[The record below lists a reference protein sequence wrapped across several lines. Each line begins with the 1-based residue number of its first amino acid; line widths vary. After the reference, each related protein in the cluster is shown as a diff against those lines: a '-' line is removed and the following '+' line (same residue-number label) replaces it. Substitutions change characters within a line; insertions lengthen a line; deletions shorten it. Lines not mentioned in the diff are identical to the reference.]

1 MKKRTQ
7 RCFVGLIVCLSISC
21 AHQTKED
28 DEYLLRPV
36 RPTAGYDGGSHPAGA
51 LYNPSSDLRQSV
63 RYTTLSQN
71 IRFNYA
77 SAEITPST
85 AKALDTIA
93 QEINKSVGSFQKIKV
108 SGLTDASGD
117 PDRNQRLS
125 AQRAENVRR
134 YLISR
139 GVPPEKIEAVGRG
152 AVDSNIMGT
161 QIKSAADRRVD
172 FEIIR

>member
-1 MKKRTQ
+1 MRISLM
-7 RCFVGLIVCLSISC
+7 GLLLCLGASC
-21 AHQTKED
+21 AHQSKED
-28 DEYLLRPV
+28 DEYLLRPA
-36 RPTAGYDGGSHPAGA
+36 RPNYGTNGSRPVSP
-51 LYNPSSDLRQSV
+51 LYNTTGDLRQSV

-71 IRFNYA
+71 IRFDYA
-77 SAEITPST
+77 SAAITPST
-85 AKALDTIA
+85 AKALDTMA
-93 QEINKSVGSFQKIKV
+93 KEINNSLDSFQKIKI

-134 YLISR
+134 YLISK
-139 GVPPEKIEAVGRG
+139 GVPAEKIEAVGRG

-172 FEIIR
+172 FELIR

>member
-1 MKKRTQ
+1 MQ
-7 RCFVGLIVCLSISC
+7 IYLVVLVLCLGASC
-21 AHQTKED
+21 AHQSKED
-28 DEYLLRPV
+28 DEYLLRPA
-36 RPTAGYDGGSHPAGA
+36 RPTWGHNGSSHS
-51 LYNPSSDLRQSV
+51 NPPISESASNDLRQSV

-71 IRFNYA
+71 IRFDYA
-77 SAEITPST
+77 SAAITPST

-93 QEINKSVGSFQKIKV
+93 QEINKSAGSFQKIRL
-108 SGLTDASGD
+108 SGLTDASGNS
-117 PDRNQRLS
+117 DRNQRLS
-125 AQRAENVRR
+125 MQRAENVRR

-152 AVDSNIMGT
+152 AADSNIMGT